1 MGLTP
6 DQWNAY
12 PEFFKH
18 YNKYR
23 YPSLKYVYLGFNLKI
38 PLFADRRFRQA
49 IAYAIDKREII
60 DGVLLGMGRAATGP
74 FPPFSWAYDPSVKD
88 FPHDP
93 AKAVQLLAELGW
105 KDTNGDGYLDKNGR
119 PLEFTLLSNQGN
131 KMRELTAE
139 ILQAQLR
146 KVGIKVHVR
155 IIEWSSLVHQFI
167 DKRNF
172 EAIIM
177 GWSVSRDPD
186 QYVIWHS
193 SQTKE
198 GQYNFVSYSNPL
210 VDRLLEEGR
219 RTFDQKKREEIY
231 RRMHRIMAE
240 DQPYVFLYY
249 PESLVVVHKRFRGPE
264 VTAAGLG
271 WNFHQWFVPK
281 EEQKYAL
288 KE

>member
-1 MGLTP
+1 
-6 DQWNAY
+6 
-12 PEFFKH
+12 
-18 YNKYR
+18 
-23 YPSLKYVYLGFNLKI
+23 
-38 PLFADRRFRQA
+38 
-49 IAYAIDKREII
+49 
-60 DGVLLGMGRAATGP
+60 
-74 FPPFSWAYDPSVKD
+74 
-88 FPHDP
+88 
-93 AKAVQLLAELGW
+93 
-105 KDTNGDGYLDKNGR
+105 
-119 PLEFTLLSNQGN
+119 
-131 KMRELTAE
+131 MRELTAE

-155 IIEWSSLVHQFI
+155 IIDWSSLVHQFI